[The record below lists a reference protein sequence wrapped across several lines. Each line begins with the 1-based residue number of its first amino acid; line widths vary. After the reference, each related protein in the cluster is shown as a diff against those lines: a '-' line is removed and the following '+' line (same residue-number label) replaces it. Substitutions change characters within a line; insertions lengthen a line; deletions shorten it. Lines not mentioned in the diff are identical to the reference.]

1 MVVKPVGNQSPV
13 AKFARLFPA
22 EDYSV
27 FSQVGID
34 LFGVEL
40 FQNFFPVNFDIVLP
54 GDFVILVILH
64 QRPAGTELPILAN
77 IFEPGQIAGV
87 AVGNSHQ
94 VQPRFPD
101 FVGEVI

>member
-1 MVVKPVGNQSPV
+1 MVVKPVGDQSPV
-13 AKFARLFPA
+13 AKLARLFPA

-34 LFGVEL
+34 LFGIEL
-40 FQNFFPVNFDIVLP
+40 NQNFFPVNFDIVLP

-64 QRPAGTELPILAN
+64 QRPTGTELPILAN
-77 IFEPGQIAGV
+77 IFQPGQMAGV
-87 AVGNSHQ
+87 AIGDRNQ

-101 FVGEVI
+101 SVGEVI